1 MNVVSFETAK
11 RLKEAGFPQPI
22 QRMGQWWYDT
32 QERLTLT
39 AYDGVSGD
47 DMSKFIFAPT
57 ATDLIPPNWML
68 VRRVSEW
75 ECVSE
80 YELDNFFSNAIAPEN
95 YFHHENPAEAAAM
108 AWLHVN
114 KTRYGTD
121 TI

>member
-11 RLKEAGFPQPI
+11 RLKDAGFPQPKKYK
-22 QRMGQWWYDT
+22 RGMV
-32 QERLTLT
+32 
-39 AYDGVSGD
+39 AYYQLAGDGDGY
-47 DMSKFIFAPT
+47 IFAPT
-57 ATDLIPPNWML
+57 APDLIPPNWML

-95 YFHHENPAEAAAM
+95 YFHHDNPTEAAAQ

-114 KTRYGTD
+114 KTRYETHV
-121 TI
+121 